1 VIDTDNL
8 IAVCIFSFF
17 AMILSAVCLSD
28 YQSKSYRANC
38 IVAMKDRPATDILAV
53 CK

>member
-1 VIDTDNL
+1 MDNDNL
-8 IAVCIFSFF
+8 IVTCFF
-17 AMILSAVCLSD
+17 AFAVLILGVIYMAD
-28 YQSKSYRANC
+28 YQGKSYRANC

>member
-1 VIDTDNL
+1 MDTGHKPF
-8 IAVCIFSFF
+8 AWTFAFF
-17 AMILSAVCLSD
+17 ALIFGAVLFVD

-38 IVAMKDRPATDILAV
+38 IVVMKDRPATDILAV

>member
-1 VIDTDNL
+1 VSDEMKLMCGLLLFAL
-8 IAVCIFSFF
+8 ICFGTLLFSEQ
-17 AMILSAVCLSD
+17 
-28 YQSKSYRANC
+28 QSKSYRANC